1 MTVGYTCMPKILV
14 VDDAEF
20 ARGRMLK
27 ALGNAGYTVIEA
39 ENGFEAVN
47 RYFSERPDVV
57 LMDVTMPEM
66 DGLSALREIK
76 TLDPDARVVMLTRMG
91 QETIVLEALEAGAW
105 DYLVKP
111 YEVDR
116 VLAALTNVL
125 K

>member
-1 MTVGYTCMPKILV
+1 MVVGYSCMPKILV

-39 ENGFEAVN
+39 ENGFEAIN
-47 RYFSERPDVV
+47 SYSSERPDVV
-57 LMDVTMPEM
+57 LMDITMPEM

-76 TLDPDARVVMLTRMG
+76 ILDPDARVVMLTRMG
-91 QETIVLEALEAGAW
+91 QETIVLEALEAGAR
-105 DYLVKP
+105 DCLVEP

-116 VLAALTNVL
+116 VLATLTRVL
-125 K
+125 E